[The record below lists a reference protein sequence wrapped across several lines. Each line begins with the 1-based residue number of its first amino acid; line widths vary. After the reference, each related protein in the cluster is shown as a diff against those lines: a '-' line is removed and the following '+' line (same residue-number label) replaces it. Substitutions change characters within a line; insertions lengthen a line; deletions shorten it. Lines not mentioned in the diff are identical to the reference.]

1 MKTLNWNEKARYAKG
16 LKNVELRFALK
27 DCLDSIN
34 VGVCDEGYYYD
45 EASVYRTE
53 LAKRKKYVAYND
65 AGHGWLKV
73 TRAELVK
80 AGVEKEI
87 TSSSY
92 QRGNNVYLEED
103 GDAPLFQRAVG
114 IDRND
119 IVDKH
124 TNKQSKIRNY
134 ESYNPNVMAYVS
146 ENATRQEKKKEVCDE
161 CNDKRV

>member
-16 LKNVELRFALK
+16 LKNVELRFAIN
-27 DCLDSIN
+27 DC
-34 VGVCDEGYYYD
+34 VEAFKAGADEGYYAD
-45 EASVYRTE
+45 EASVYRAE

-87 TSSSY
+87 TSTSY

-124 TNKQSKIRNY
+124 TN
-134 ESYNPNVMAYVS
+134 
-146 ENATRQEKKKEVCDE
+146 
-161 CNDKRV
+161 